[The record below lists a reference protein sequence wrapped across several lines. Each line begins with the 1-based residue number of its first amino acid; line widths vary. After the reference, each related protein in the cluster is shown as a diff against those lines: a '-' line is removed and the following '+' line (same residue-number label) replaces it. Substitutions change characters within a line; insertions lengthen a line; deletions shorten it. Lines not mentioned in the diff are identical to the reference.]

1 MKDWLRVNINGNI
14 KPILCVL
21 AFAFAG
27 GKAWSQ
33 LNAIQRTVNL
43 AATQKSVDDLRDSFT
58 DRVERLEG
66 FHMTVAP

>member
-43 AATQKSVDDLRDSFT
+43 CATQASVDDLREAIT
-58 DRVERLEG
+58 GRVERLEG
-66 FHMTVAP
+66 FHFQPTP